1 MVTRAPTSD
10 DGAPGVSPGGSG
22 AAASGA
28 SGGLGPDDD
37 LPAGSAGRRRAGRL
51 PSLAELGAFDL
62 PEPAPPRPRL
72 SGRLTEED
80 LRGLPARG
88 APLPSPS
95 ARPGAPAAPS
105 RPGASAP
112 SSRPGA
118 SEPSS
123 RPGASAPPSR
133 PGAAT
138 PPPRTSA
145 PAPASASRNDAP
157 APAPSAPAEARPF
170 VWPPLKDKVRPVA
183 PPAQAVPSRGARS
196 DEAPS
201 VADGSTSAT
210 GPVAAAAVDPLDGA
224 ALRAAPTPAPAA
236 RDGENPRPGPGGSTG
251 PDAAGRTVPAVNVR
265 WADLHAAVAA
275 GWMTPAAAHSLWARW
290 LARKPLMHVEADAA
304 DLAALEEEEAARTD
318 AAPASSKPASQA
330 PIPPDDAL
338 PDGSSPARAAAAA
351 PETSAASADVVEID
365 TDADAPAAH
374 GQPPSAPPPGPS
386 TADAPHRAPDP
397 PEPEVLEPAS
407 ASVSDADAR
416 RAAHWAFHGPRVEV
430 VDVIEVPSLSP
441 RERVTSASIAA
452 QYALALALA
461 VAAAVCI
468 GLGSTLFGPWGAAL
482 AAAGWTIWVWR
493 HTGRAHRRGAAL
505 TAQIGAHLVLPLVA
519 LTVWQVQ
526 IAAGVW
532 PAVAPMDLFADAPL
546 GGAVPDTAQRLDW
559 RWLSLALG
567 PLLAALYWL
576 VRLRRPALL
585 VAVTLLLWAVAFQ
598 AVAGVLGALGLAFHG
613 MSTFMLLM
621 GLLTLVAAQS
631 IDLRSRRAGLADFAQ
646 WPYLTGAMLLGLGWV
661 SLSVLPGWVLL
672 PRYLGWTLFV
682 LWALSV
688 RRVAVVGIALA
699 LAGFELAWGLGRW
712 AGSDLV
718 SLGLWA
724 LCLGASTVA
733 VVFLSARTE
742 RWSAPLRVWMP
753 AGWRIVY
760 ARRGAGRAP
769 PARAPR

>member
-1 MVTRAPTSD
+1 MVTRIPTSD
-10 DGAPGVSPGGSG
+10 DGDPGVSPGDSD
-22 AAASGA
+22 AAASGETGSRA
-28 SGGLGPDDD
+28 PGDG
-37 LPAGSAGRRRAGRL
+37 LPAGPAGRRRAGRL

-62 PEPAPPRPRL
+62 PQPAPPRPRL

-80 LRGLPARG
+80 LRGLPSRD
-88 APLPSPS
+88 APVPSPWL
-95 ARPGAPAAPS
+95 AAPTPLS
-105 RPGASAP
+105 RPGASV
-112 SSRPGA
+112 S
-118 SEPSS
+118 
-123 RPGASAPPSR
+123 
-133 PGAAT
+133 
-138 PPPRTSA
+138 
-145 PAPASASRNDAP
+145 ASASREDT
-157 APAPSAPAEARPF
+157 PAPSTSAEARPF
-170 VWPPLKDKVRPVA
+170 VWPPLKDKGPSVA
-183 PPAQAVPSRGARS
+183 PPPQSVPGRGVRS
-196 DEAPS
+196 E
-201 VADGSTSAT
+201 VASSLADRSTPTT
-210 GPVAAAAVDPLDGA
+210 GAAAAAAVNPSAGA
-224 ALRAAPTPAPAA
+224 APRAAPTPAQPA
-236 RDGENPRPGPGGSTG
+236 RDVEDPRRVPDAPAGQ
-251 PDAAGRTVPAVNVR
+251 DAAGRTVPAVNVR

-290 LARKPLMHVEADAA
+290 LARKSLMHVEADAA
-304 DLAALEEEEAARTD
+304 DLAALEEEAAGMD
-318 AAPASSKPASQA
+318 PAPAASKPASQA
-330 PIPPDDAL
+330 PLPSDDAM
-338 PDGSSPARAAAAA
+338 PDGPR
-351 PETSAASADVVEID
+351 P
-365 TDADAPAAH
+365 APAAPAAP
-374 GQPPSAPPPGPS
+374 GKAAGSPDIVEVDAGAAGPAAQGPPASAPPPGAS

-461 VAAAVCI
+461 VAAAVCV

-482 AAAGWTIWVWR
+482 AAASWTTWVWVR
-493 HTGRAHRRGAAL
+493 TGRAHRRGAAL
-505 TAQIGAHLVLPLVA
+505 QAQIGAHLVLPLVA
-519 LTVWQVQ
+519 VTVWQVQ
-526 IAAGVW
+526 IATGAW
-532 PAVAPMDLFADAPL
+532 PAVAPMDLFADVPL

-559 RWLSLALG
+559 RWLSLAVC

-576 VRLRRPALL
+576 IRLRRPALL

-688 RRVAVVGIALA
+688 RRVALVGIALA

-724 LCLGASTVA
+724 LGLGASTVA
-733 VVFLSARTE
+733 VVYLTARTE

-753 AGWRIVY
+753 SGWRVVY

-769 PARAPR
+769 PPRAPR